1 MLWVA
6 GIVLAL
12 ANFVAVLNMTIA
24 NVTVPNIAGA
34 LGAGSSQGT
43 WVITSY
49 AVAEA
54 ITVPLTGWL
63 AGRFGAVRLFCISVV
78 LFGAFS
84 LLCGMSTSLGML
96 LGMRVLQ
103 GMAGGPLL
111 ALSQTLLLR
120 IFPKKQ
126 SMQAMGL
133 WAMTTLLAPVVGPVL
148 GGWLCD
154 NYSWPWVFFINVP
167 MALAFGVIAWGL
179 LKRYQDP
186 AVIKPVDKIGM
197 LLLIIWVAALQ
208 IMLDEGKDKDW
219 FSSMEIRVLAI
230 TAVIGFISFL
240 IWELTEKN
248 PIVDLRVFR
257 HRGFSSCMLVLAL
270 AFGVIAW
277 GLLKRYQ
284 DRAVIKPVDK
294 TGMLLLIV
302 WVAALQIMLDE
313 GKDKDWFS
321 SMEIRVLAI
330 TAVIG
335 FISFVIWELT
345 EKNPIVDLRVFRHRG
360 FSSCMLVLALAFGA
374 FFGINVL
381 TPQWLQYNM
390 GYTTTWAG
398 MVVAWGGVLSVVFSP
413 IAAKLGNRVDPRLL
427 IFVGC
432 LWLGLV
438 TFWRGYATPDMSYWT
453 ICLPLFFMGV
463 GMPLYYVPLTGLAM
477 GSVNEEETASA
488 AGLMNFVRTI
498 AGAIATSLVTTSW
511 QNRSIIAHAKLT
523 DIVDP
528 TGQVASMLPPGLSGQ
543 MVREMLNNLVT
554 SQSLML
560 ATNGLMMVIGAVF
573 IIASVSIVLAPKP
586 ARFVDG
592 ASVGH

>member
-1 MLWVA
+1 MNWRPIRFGSDCPWMPKSTCAATRSKSHRPPRQLAASPNRSLQILLKGPVMSKISMELEHPSPLQGGMLWLG

-63 AGRFGAVRLFCISVV
+63 SGRFGAVRLFCISVV
-78 LFGAFS
+78 LFGVFS
-84 LLCGMSTSLGML
+84 LLCGVSTSLGML

-120 IFPKKQ
+120 IFPKEQ

-154 NYSWPWVFFINVP
+154 NYSWPWVFLINVP
-167 MALAFGVIAWGL
+167 MALLFGVIAWVL

-186 AVIKPVDKIGM
+186 SVIKPVDKIGM
-197 LLLIIWVAALQ
+197 ILLVVWVAALQ

-257 HRGFSSCMLVLAL
+257 HRGFSSCMLVL
-270 AFGVIAW
+270 
-277 GLLKRYQ
+277 
-284 DRAVIKPVDK
+284 
-294 TGMLLLIV
+294 T
-302 WVAALQIMLDE
+302 
-313 GKDKDWFS
+313 
-321 SMEIRVLAI
+321 
-330 TAVIG
+330 
-335 FISFVIWELT
+335 
-345 EKNPIVDLRVFRHRG
+345 
-360 FSSCMLVLALAFGA
+360 LAFGA
-374 FFGINVL
+374 FFGLNVL
-381 TPQWLQYNM
+381 TPQWLQFNM

-398 MVVAWGGVLSVVFSP
+398 MVVAWGGLLSVVFSP
-413 IAAKLGNRVDPRLL
+413 VAAKLANRVDPRIL
-427 IFVGC
+427 IFIGC
-432 LWLGLV
+432 LWLGLD
-438 TFWRGYATPDMSYWT
+438 TFWRAYATSDMSYWV
-453 ICLPLFFMGV
+453 ICIPLFFMGV
-463 GMPLYYVPLTGLAM
+463 GMPMYYVPLTGLAM
-477 GSVNEEETASA
+477 GSVKEEETASA

-498 AGAIATSLVTTSW
+498 SGAIATSLVTTSW
-511 QNRSIIAHAKLT
+511 QNRSIIAHAKLA

-528 TGQVASMLPPGLSGQ
+528 TGQLAANLPHGASGQ

-554 SQSLML
+554 SQSLTL
-560 ATNGLMMVIGAVF
+560 ATNGLMLVIGAVF
-573 IIASVSIVLAPKP
+573 IVASVSIVLAPKA
-586 ARFVDG
+586 ARAVDA

>member
-1 MLWVA
+1 MSAVVGGHSEQPALQGLMLWV
-6 GIVLAL
+6 GGVVLAL

-24 NVTVPNIAGA
+24 NVTVPNMAGA

-63 AGRFGAVRLFCISVV
+63 SARFGAVRVFTLAVF

-84 LLCGMSTSLGML
+84 LLCGLSTTLPML

-120 IFPKKQ
+120 IFPKEQ

-154 NYSWPWVFFINVP
+154 NYSWSWVFLINVP
-167 MALAFGVIAWGL
+167 MALLFGVIAWLL

-186 AVIKPVDKIGM
+186 AVKKPVDKIGM
-197 LLLIIWVAALQ
+197 LLLVIWVAALQ
-208 IMLDEGKDKDW
+208 IMLDEGKDLDW
-219 FSSMEIRVLAI
+219 FSSVEIRALAI
-230 TAVIGFISFL
+230 VAVIGFLSFL
-240 IWELTEKN
+240 IWELTEQY

-257 HRGFSSCMLVLAL
+257 HRGFA
-270 AFGVIAW
+270 
-277 GLLKRYQ
+277 
-284 DRAVIKPVDK
+284 
-294 TGMLLLIV
+294 
-302 WVAALQIMLDE
+302 
-313 GKDKDWFS
+313 
-321 SMEIRVLAI
+321 
-330 TAVIG
+330 
-335 FISFVIWELT
+335 
-345 EKNPIVDLRVFRHRG
+345 
-360 FSSCMLVLALAFGA
+360 SCMLVLALAFGA

-398 MVVAWGGVLSVVFSP
+398 LVVAWGGVLSVAFSP
-413 IAAKLGNRVDPRLL
+413 IAAKLANRVDPRLL
-427 IFVGC
+427 IFIGC
-432 LWLGLV
+432 LWLGLDV
-438 TFWRGYATPDMSYWT
+438 LWRSVATSEMSYWV
-453 ICLPLFFMGV
+453 ICIPLFFMGV
-463 GMPLYYVPLTGLAM
+463 GMPMYYVPLTGLAM

-498 AGAIATSLVTTSW
+498 SGAIATSLVTTSW
-511 QNRSIIAHAKLT
+511 QNRSIIAHAKLA

-528 TGQVASMLPPGLSGQ
+528 TGQVASMLPAGSNGQ

-554 SQSLML
+554 RESLML

-573 IIASVSIVLAPKP
+573 MIASVSIVLAPKA
-586 ARFVDG
+586 ARTVDA
-592 ASVGH
+592 ASIGH

>member
-1 MLWVA
+1 MSNVAMDPKQPPSLEGGMLWLGA
-6 GIVLAL
+6 IVLAL

-63 AGRFGAVRLFCISVV
+63 AGRFGAVRLFCVSVV
-78 LFGAFS
+78 LFGIFS

-103 GMAGGPLL
+103 GMAGGPLM

-120 IFPKKQ
+120 IFPKEQ

-154 NYSWPWVFFINVP
+154 NYAWSWVFFINVP
-167 MALAFGVIAWGL
+167 MALSFGAIAWSL

-197 LLLIIWVAALQ
+197 LLLVIWVGALQ

-219 FSSMEIRVLAI
+219 FASPEIRVLGI
-230 TAVIGFISFL
+230 VAVLGFISFL
-240 IWELTEKN
+240 
-248 PIVDLRVFR
+248 
-257 HRGFSSCMLVLAL
+257 
-270 AFGVIAW
+270 
-277 GLLKRYQ
+277 
-284 DRAVIKPVDK
+284 
-294 TGMLLLIV
+294 
-302 WVAALQIMLDE
+302 
-313 GKDKDWFS
+313 
-321 SMEIRVLAI
+321 
-330 TAVIG
+330 
-335 FISFVIWELT
+335 IWELT

-381 TPQWLQYNM
+381 TPQWLQYNL

-398 MVVAWGGVLSVVFSP
+398 LVVAWGGLLSVVFSP
-413 IAAKLGNRVDPRLL
+413 IAAKLANRVDPRAL
-427 IFVGC
+427 IFFGC
-432 LWLGLV
+432 LWLGLI
-438 TFWRGYATPDMSYWT
+438 TFWRAFATPDMSYAL
-453 ICLPLFFMGV
+453 ICVPLFFMGV
-463 GMPLYYVPLTGLAM
+463 GMPMYYVPLTGLAM

-498 AGAIATSLVTTSW
+498 SGAIATSLVTTAW
-511 QNRSIIAHAKLT
+511 QDRSIIAHARLA
-523 DIVDP
+523 DSVDP
-528 TGQVASMLPPGLSGQ
+528 TGQLAASLPQGLNGQ
-543 MVREMLNNLVT
+543 FLREMLNNLVT
-554 SQSLML
+554 GQSLML
-560 ATNGLMMVIGAVF
+560 ATNGLMMVIAATF
-573 IIASVSIVLAPKP
+573 TIASICIVLAPKA
-586 ARFVDG
+586 ARAVDA

>member
-1 MLWVA
+1 MLWVG

-63 AGRFGAVRLFCISVV
+63 SGRFGAVRLFCISVV

-84 LLCGMSTSLGML
+84 LLCGMSTTLPML

-120 IFPKKQ
+120 IFPKEQ

-154 NYSWPWVFFINVP
+154 NYSWPWVFMINVP
-167 MALAFGVIAWGL
+167 MALLFGAIAWGL

-197 LLLIIWVAALQ
+197 LLLVIWVAALQ

-257 HRGFSSCMLVLAL
+257 HRGFSSCMLVL
-270 AFGVIAW
+270 
-277 GLLKRYQ
+277 
-284 DRAVIKPVDK
+284 
-294 TGMLLLIV
+294 T
-302 WVAALQIMLDE
+302 
-313 GKDKDWFS
+313 
-321 SMEIRVLAI
+321 
-330 TAVIG
+330 
-335 FISFVIWELT
+335 
-345 EKNPIVDLRVFRHRG
+345 
-360 FSSCMLVLALAFGA
+360 LAFGA
-374 FFGINVL
+374 FFGLNVL

-398 MVVAWGGVLSVVFSP
+398 LVVAWGGLLSVVFSP
-413 IAAKLGNRVDPRLL
+413 IAAKLANRVDPRLL
-427 IFVGC
+427 IFIGC
-432 LWLGLV
+432 LWLGLD
-438 TFWRGYATPDMSYWT
+438 TFWRAYATSDMSYWV
-453 ICLPLFFMGV
+453 ICIPLLFMGV
-463 GMPLYYVPLTGLAM
+463 GMPMYYVPLTGLAM
-477 GSVNEEETASA
+477 GSVKEEETASA

-498 AGAIATSLVTTSW
+498 SGAIATSLVTTSW
-511 QNRSIIAHAKLT
+511 QNRSIIAHAKLA

-528 TGQVASMLPPGLSGQ
+528 TGQVASTLPPGLSGQ
-543 MVREMLNNLVT
+543 MVREMLNNLVS

-560 ATNGLMMVIGAVF
+560 ATNGLMMVIAVVF
-573 IIASVSIVLAPKP
+573 VAASIAIVLAPKA
-586 ARFVDG
+586 ARAVDA

>member
-1 MLWVA
+1 MTNAPMEAKHPSPLEGGMLWVG

-63 AGRFGAVRLFCISVV
+63 SGRFGAVRLFCISVV
-78 LFGAFS
+78 LFGVLS
-84 LLCGMSTSLGML
+84 LFCGLSTSLGML

-120 IFPKKQ
+120 IFPKEQ

-154 NYSWPWVFFINVP
+154 NYSWPWVFLINVP
-167 MALAFGVIAWGL
+167 MALLFGLIAWVL

-186 AVIKPVDKIGM
+186 AVIKPVDKVGM
-197 LLLIIWVAALQ
+197 LLLVIWVAALQ

-240 IWELTEKN
+240 IWELTE
-248 PIVDLRVFR
+248 
-257 HRGFSSCMLVLAL
+257 
-270 AFGVIAW
+270 
-277 GLLKRYQ
+277 Q
-284 DRAVIKPVDK
+284 
-294 TGMLLLIV
+294 
-302 WVAALQIMLDE
+302 
-313 GKDKDWFS
+313 
-321 SMEIRVLAI
+321 
-330 TAVIG
+330 
-335 FISFVIWELT
+335 
-345 EKNPIVDLRVFRHRG
+345 NPIVDLRVFRHRG

-374 FFGINVL
+374 FFGLNVL

-398 MVVAWGGVLSVVFSP
+398 LVVAWGGLLSVVFSP
-413 IAAKLGNRVDPRLL
+413 IAAKLANRVDPRVL
-427 IFVGC
+427 IFIGC
-432 LWLGLV
+432 LWLGLD
-438 TFWRGYATPDMSYWT
+438 TFWRAYATSDMSYWV
-453 ICLPLFFMGV
+453 ICIPLFFMGV
-463 GMPLYYVPLTGLAM
+463 GMPMYYVPLTGLAM
-477 GSVNEEETASA
+477 GSVKEEETASA

-498 AGAIATSLVTTSW
+498 SGAIATSLVTTSW
-511 QNRSIIAHAKLT
+511 QNRSIIAHARLA

-528 TGQVASMLPPGLSGQ
+528 TGQVASMLPPGLNGQ

-554 SQSLML
+554 SQSLTL
-560 ATNGLMMVIGAVF
+560 ATNGLMLVIGAIF
-573 IIASVSIVLAPKP
+573 IVASVSIVLAPKA
-586 ARFVDG
+586 ARAVDA

>member
-1 MLWVA
+1 MSNLPVDPKHLPSLEGGMLWVA

-78 LFGAFS
+78 LFGVFS
-84 LLCGMSTSLGML
+84 LLCGMSTSLFML

-120 IFPKKQ
+120 IFPKEQ

-167 MALAFGVIAWGL
+167 MAFAFGVIAWGL

-230 TAVIGFISFL
+230 TAVIGF
-240 IWELTEKN
+240 
-248 PIVDLRVFR
+248 
-257 HRGFSSCMLVLAL
+257 L
-270 AFGVIAW
+270 AF
-277 GLLKRYQ
+277 L
-284 DRAVIKPVDK
+284 
-294 TGMLLLIV
+294 
-302 WVAALQIMLDE
+302 
-313 GKDKDWFS
+313 
-321 SMEIRVLAI
+321 
-330 TAVIG
+330 
-335 FISFVIWELT
+335 IWELT

-413 IAAKLGNRVDPRLL
+413 IAAKLANRRDPRLL
-427 IFVGC
+427 IFIGC
-432 LWLGLV
+432 LWLGVV
-438 TFWRGYATPDMSYWT
+438 TFWRAYAAPDMSYWL

-463 GMPLYYVPLTGLAM
+463 GMPMYYVPLTGLAM

-498 AGAIATSLVTTSW
+498 SGAIATSLVTTSW
-511 QNRSIIAHAKLT
+511 QNRSIIAHAKLA
-523 DIVDP
+523 DVADP

-543 MVREMLNNLVT
+543 VVREMLNNLVT

-573 IIASVSIVLAPKP
+573 IIASVSIAIAPKA
-586 ARFVDG
+586 ARRVDA

>member
-1 MLWVA
+1 MSKLSMEPAHPAPLEGGMLWA
-6 GIVLAL
+6 GGIVLAL

-63 AGRFGAVRLFCISVV
+63 SGRFGAVRLFCISVM
-78 LFGAFS
+78 LFGLFS
-84 LLCGMSTSLGML
+84 LLCGMSTSLPML

-154 NYSWPWVFFINVP
+154 NYSWPWVFLINVP
-167 MALAFGVIAWGL
+167 MTLLFGLIAWVL

-186 AVIKPVDKIGM
+186 AVVKPVDKVGM
-197 LLLIIWVAALQ
+197 LLLVIWVAALQ

-270 AFGVIAW
+270 AFG
-277 GLLKRYQ
+277 
-284 DRAVIKPVDK
+284 
-294 TGMLLLIV
+294 
-302 WVAALQIMLDE
+302 
-313 GKDKDWFS
+313 
-321 SMEIRVLAI
+321 
-330 TAVIG
+330 
-335 FISFVIWELT
+335 
-345 EKNPIVDLRVFRHRG
+345 
-360 FSSCMLVLALAFGA
+360 A
-374 FFGINVL
+374 FFGLNVL

-398 MVVAWGGVLSVVFSP
+398 LVVAWGGLLSVIFSP
-413 IAAKLGNRVDPRLL
+413 IAAKLANRVDPRVL
-427 IFVGC
+427 IFIGC
-432 LWLGLV
+432 LWLGLD
-438 TFWRGYATPDMSYWT
+438 TFWRAHATSDMSYWV
-453 ICLPLFFMGV
+453 ICIPLFFMGV
-463 GMPLYYVPLTGLAM
+463 GMPMYYVPLTGLAM
-477 GSVNEEETASA
+477 GSVKEEETASA

-498 AGAIATSLVTTSW
+498 SGAIATSLVTTSW
-511 QNRSIIAHAKLT
+511 QNRSIIAHAKLA
-523 DIVDP
+523 DVVDP

-543 MVREMLNNLVT
+543 MVREMLNALVT

-560 ATNGLMMVIGAVF
+560 ATNGLMLVIGAVF
-573 IIASVSIVLAPKP
+573 IMASVSIVLAPKA
-586 ARFVDG
+586 ARAVDA

>member
-1 MLWVA
+1 MSNLPMEAKQPPALEGGMLWVA

-63 AGRFGAVRLFCISVV
+63 AGRFGAVRLFCISVL

-120 IFPKKQ
+120 IFPKEQ

-154 NYSWPWVFFINVP
+154 NYSWPWVFLINVP
-167 MALAFGVIAWGL
+167 MALLFGAIAWAL

-257 HRGFSSCMLVLAL
+257 HRGFSSCMV
-270 AFGVIAW
+270 
-277 GLLKRYQ
+277 
-284 DRAVIKPVDK
+284 
-294 TGMLLLIV
+294 
-302 WVAALQIMLDE
+302 
-313 GKDKDWFS
+313 
-321 SMEIRVLAI
+321 
-330 TAVIG
+330 
-335 FISFVIWELT
+335 
-345 EKNPIVDLRVFRHRG
+345 
-360 FSSCMLVLALAFGA
+360 VLALAFGA
-374 FFGINVL
+374 FFGLNVL

-398 MVVAWGGVLSVVFSP
+398 LVVAWGGLLSVVFSP
-413 IAAKLGNRVDPRLL
+413 IAAKLANRVDPRIL
-427 IFVGC
+427 IFIGC
-432 LWLGLV
+432 LWLGLD
-438 TFWRGYATPDMSYWT
+438 TFWRAYATSDMSYWV
-453 ICLPLFFMGV
+453 ICIPLFFMGV
-463 GMPLYYVPLTGLAM
+463 GMPMYYVPLTGLAM

-498 AGAIATSLVTTSW
+498 SGAIATSLVTTSW
-511 QNRSIIAHAKLT
+511 QNRSIIAHAKLA

-528 TGQVASMLPPGLSGQ
+528 SGQVASALPPGLSGQ

-560 ATNGLMMVIGAVF
+560 ATNGLMLVVGAIF
-573 IIASVSIVLAPKP
+573 IIASVSIVLAPKA
-586 ARFVDG
+586 ARAVDA

>member
-1 MLWVA
+1 MSNLPVDPKHPPALEGGMLWVA

-78 LFGAFS
+78 LFGVFS

-167 MALAFGVIAWGL
+167 MAFAFGVIAWGL

-230 TAVIGFISFL
+230 TAVIGF
-240 IWELTEKN
+240 
-248 PIVDLRVFR
+248 
-257 HRGFSSCMLVLAL
+257 L
-270 AFGVIAW
+270 AF
-277 GLLKRYQ
+277 L
-284 DRAVIKPVDK
+284 
-294 TGMLLLIV
+294 
-302 WVAALQIMLDE
+302 
-313 GKDKDWFS
+313 
-321 SMEIRVLAI
+321 
-330 TAVIG
+330 
-335 FISFVIWELT
+335 IWELT

-413 IAAKLGNRVDPRLL
+413 IAAKLANRRDPRLL
-427 IFVGC
+427 IFIGC

-438 TFWRGYATPDMSYWT
+438 TFWRAYATPDMSYWL

-463 GMPLYYVPLTGLAM
+463 GMPMYYVPLTGLAM

-498 AGAIATSLVTTSW
+498 SGAIATSLVTTSW

-528 TGQVASMLPPGLSGQ
+528 TGQIATMLPPGLSGQ

-573 IIASVSIVLAPKP
+573 IIASVSIVLAPKA
-586 ARFVDG
+586 ARAVDA
-592 ASVGH
+592 ASIGH

>member
-1 MLWVA
+1 MSNLPVDPKHPPSLEGGMLWVA

-63 AGRFGAVRLFCISVV
+63 AERFGAVRLFCIAVV
-78 LFGAFS
+78 LFGVFS

-120 IFPKKQ
+120 IFPKQQ

-167 MALAFGVIAWGL
+167 MAFAFGVIAWGL
-179 LKRYQDP
+179 LKRYRDP

-230 TAVIGFISFL
+230 TAVIGFLAFL

-257 HRGFSSCMLVLAL
+257 HRGFSSCMLVL
-270 AFGVIAW
+270 
-277 GLLKRYQ
+277 
-284 DRAVIKPVDK
+284 
-294 TGMLLLIV
+294 T
-302 WVAALQIMLDE
+302 
-313 GKDKDWFS
+313 
-321 SMEIRVLAI
+321 
-330 TAVIG
+330 
-335 FISFVIWELT
+335 
-345 EKNPIVDLRVFRHRG
+345 
-360 FSSCMLVLALAFGA
+360 LAFGA
-374 FFGINVL
+374 FFGLNVL

-398 MVVAWGGVLSVVFSP
+398 MAVAWGGVLSVVFSP
-413 IAAKLGNRVDPRLL
+413 IAAKLANRRDPRLL
-427 IFVGC
+427 IFIGC

-438 TFWRGYATPDMSYWT
+438 TFWRAYATPDMSYWL
-453 ICLPLFFMGV
+453 ICIPLFFMGV
-463 GMPLYYVPLTGLAM
+463 GMPMYYVPLTGLAM
-477 GSVNEEETASA
+477 GSVKEEETASA

-498 AGAIATSLVTTSW
+498 SGAIATSLVTTSW

-528 TGQVASMLPPGLSGQ
+528 TGQVATMLPPGLSGQ

-560 ATNGLMMVIGAVF
+560 ATNGLMMVIGAIF
-573 IIASVSIVLAPKP
+573 IIASVSIVLAPKA
-586 ARFVDG
+586 ARAVDA

>member
-1 MLWVA
+1 MSNLPVNPKHPPALEGGMLWVA

-63 AGRFGAVRLFCISVV
+63 AGRFGAVRLFCTSVV

-120 IFPKKQ
+120 IFPKEQ

-270 AFGVIAW
+270 AFG
-277 GLLKRYQ
+277 
-284 DRAVIKPVDK
+284 
-294 TGMLLLIV
+294 
-302 WVAALQIMLDE
+302 
-313 GKDKDWFS
+313 
-321 SMEIRVLAI
+321 
-330 TAVIG
+330 
-335 FISFVIWELT
+335 
-345 EKNPIVDLRVFRHRG
+345 
-360 FSSCMLVLALAFGA
+360 A

-398 MVVAWGGVLSVVFSP
+398 LVVAWGGVLSVVFSP
-413 IAAKLGNRVDPRLL
+413 IAAKLANRRDPRLL
-427 IFVGC
+427 IFIGC
-432 LWLGLV
+432 LWLGVV
-438 TFWRGYATPDMSYWT
+438 TFWRAYATPDMSYWL

-463 GMPLYYVPLTGLAM
+463 GMPMYYVPLTGLAM

-498 AGAIATSLVTTSW
+498 SGAIATSLVTTSW

-528 TGQVASMLPPGLSGQ
+528 TGQVATMLPPGLSGQ

-554 SQSLML
+554 SQSLTL

-573 IIASVSIVLAPKP
+573 IIAAVFIVLAPKA
-586 ARFVDG
+586 ARAVDA

>member
-1 MLWVA
+1 MSNLPMEAKQPPALEGGMLWMA

-63 AGRFGAVRLFCISVV
+63 AGRFGAVRLFCISVL

-120 IFPKKQ
+120 IFPKEQ

-154 NYSWPWVFFINVP
+154 NYSWPWVFLINVP
-167 MALAFGVIAWGL
+167 MALLFGAIAWAL

-270 AFGVIAW
+270 AFG
-277 GLLKRYQ
+277 
-284 DRAVIKPVDK
+284 
-294 TGMLLLIV
+294 
-302 WVAALQIMLDE
+302 
-313 GKDKDWFS
+313 
-321 SMEIRVLAI
+321 
-330 TAVIG
+330 
-335 FISFVIWELT
+335 
-345 EKNPIVDLRVFRHRG
+345 
-360 FSSCMLVLALAFGA
+360 A
-374 FFGINVL
+374 FFGLNVL

-398 MVVAWGGVLSVVFSP
+398 LVVAWGGLLSVVFSP
-413 IAAKLGNRVDPRLL
+413 IAAKLANRVDPRIL
-427 IFVGC
+427 IFIGC
-432 LWLGLV
+432 LWLGLD
-438 TFWRGYATPDMSYWT
+438 TFWRAYATSDMSYWV
-453 ICLPLFFMGV
+453 ICIPLLFMGV
-463 GMPLYYVPLTGLAM
+463 GMPMYYVPLTGLAM

-498 AGAIATSLVTTSW
+498 SGAIATSLVTTSW
-511 QNRSIIAHAKLT
+511 QNRSIIAHAKLA

-528 TGQVASMLPPGLSGQ
+528 SRPGRIDASPGLKRTDGARDAQQPRDQPKPDARHQRSDAGRRRDLHHRIRLDRARAQSGSGG
-543 MVREMLNNLVT
+543 RRCLSRPLSRLGRKE
-554 SQSLML
+554 SRY
-560 ATNGLMMVIGAVF
+560 GHGANQTPP
-573 IIASVSIVLAPKP
+573 VLAGQGSSLDVRIRCLGTCGMCAP
-586 ARFVDG
+586 A
-592 ASVGH
+592 S

>member
-1 MLWVA
+1 MEAKQPPALEGGMLWVA

-63 AGRFGAVRLFCISVV
+63 AGRFGAVRLFCISVL

-84 LLCGMSTSLGML
+84 LLCGVSTSLAML

-120 IFPKKQ
+120 IFPKEQ

-154 NYSWPWVFFINVP
+154 NYSWPWVFLINVP
-167 MALAFGVIAWGL
+167 MALLFGAIAWAL

-219 FSSMEIRVLAI
+219 FASMEIRVLAI

-270 AFGVIAW
+270 AFG
-277 GLLKRYQ
+277 
-284 DRAVIKPVDK
+284 
-294 TGMLLLIV
+294 
-302 WVAALQIMLDE
+302 
-313 GKDKDWFS
+313 
-321 SMEIRVLAI
+321 
-330 TAVIG
+330 
-335 FISFVIWELT
+335 
-345 EKNPIVDLRVFRHRG
+345 
-360 FSSCMLVLALAFGA
+360 A
-374 FFGINVL
+374 FFGLNVL

-398 MVVAWGGVLSVVFSP
+398 LVVAWGGLLSVVFSP
-413 IAAKLGNRVDPRLL
+413 IAAKLANRVDPRIL
-427 IFVGC
+427 IFIGC
-432 LWLGLV
+432 LWLGLD
-438 TFWRGYATPDMSYWT
+438 TFWRAYATSDMSYWV
-453 ICLPLFFMGV
+453 ICIPLFFMGV
-463 GMPLYYVPLTGLAM
+463 GMPMYYVPLTGLAM

-498 AGAIATSLVTTSW
+498 SGAIATSLVTTSW
-511 QNRSIIAHAKLT
+511 QNRSIIAHAKLA

-528 TGQVASMLPPGLSGQ
+528 SGQVASTLPPGLSGQ

-560 ATNGLMMVIGAVF
+560 ATNGLMLVVGAIF
-573 IIASVSIVLAPKP
+573 IIASVSIVLAPKA
-586 ARFVDG
+586 ARAVDA

>member
-1 MLWVA
+1 MSNLPIELKQPAPLSGGMLWVG

-24 NVTVPNIAGA
+24 NVTVPDIAGA

-63 AGRFGAVRLFCISVV
+63 SGRFGAVRLFCISVV
-78 LFGAFS
+78 LFGVFS

-120 IFPKKQ
+120 IFPKEQ

-154 NYSWPWVFFINVP
+154 NYSWPWVFLINVP
-167 MALAFGVIAWGL
+167 MAFLFGAIAWVL

-186 AVIKPVDKIGM
+186 SVVKPVDKIGM
-197 LLLIIWVAALQ
+197 LLLVVWVAALQ

-240 IWELTEKN
+240 IWELTEK
-248 PIVDLRVFR
+248 D
-257 HRGFSSCMLVLAL
+257 
-270 AFGVIAW
+270 
-277 GLLKRYQ
+277 
-284 DRAVIKPVDK
+284 
-294 TGMLLLIV
+294 
-302 WVAALQIMLDE
+302 
-313 GKDKDWFS
+313 
-321 SMEIRVLAI
+321 
-330 TAVIG
+330 
-335 FISFVIWELT
+335 
-345 EKNPIVDLRVFRHRG
+345 PIVDLRVFRHRG

-374 FFGINVL
+374 FFGLNVL
-381 TPQWLQYNM
+381 TPQWLQFNM

-398 MVVAWGGVLSVVFSP
+398 MVVAWGGLLSVVFSP
-413 IAAKLGNRVDPRLL
+413 IAAKLANRVDPRVL
-427 IFVGC
+427 IFIGC
-432 LWLGLV
+432 LWLGLD
-438 TFWRGYATPDMSYWT
+438 TFWRSYATSDMSYWV
-453 ICLPLFFMGV
+453 ICIPLFFMGV
-463 GMPLYYVPLTGLAM
+463 GMPMYYVPLTGLAM
-477 GSVNEEETASA
+477 GSVKEEETASA

-498 AGAIATSLVTTSW
+498 SGAIATSLVTTSW
-511 QNRSIIAHAKLT
+511 QNRSIIAHAKLA
-523 DIVDP
+523 DVVDP
-528 TGQVASMLPPGLSGQ
+528 TGQLASNLPSGTNGQ
-543 MVREMLNNLVT
+543 MMREMLNNLVT
-554 SQSLML
+554 GQSLTL
-560 ATNGLMMVIGAVF
+560 ATNGLMLMIGAVF
-573 IIASVSIVLAPKP
+573 IVASVSIVLAPKA
-586 ARFVDG
+586 ARAVDA
-592 ASVGH
+592 ASIGH

>member
-1 MLWVA
+1 MTVEKESTLSGAMLWVG

-63 AGRFGAVRLFCISVV
+63 SARFGAVKLFCISVV

-84 LLCGMSTSLGML
+84 LLCGISSTLPML

-120 IFPKKQ
+120 IFPKEQ

-154 NYSWPWVFFINVP
+154 NYSWSWVFLINVP
-167 MALAFGVIAWGL
+167 MELLFGVIAWAL

-186 AVIKPVDKIGM
+186 PVVKPVDRIGM
-197 LLLIIWVAALQ
+197 LLLVIWVAALQ
-208 IMLDEGKDKDW
+208 IMLDEGKDLDW
-219 FSSMEIRVLAI
+219 FSSTEIRVLAI
-230 TAVIGFISFL
+230 TAVIGFLSFL
-240 IWELTEKN
+240 IWELTEEY

-257 HRGFSSCMLVLAL
+257 HRGFA
-270 AFGVIAW
+270 
-277 GLLKRYQ
+277 
-284 DRAVIKPVDK
+284 
-294 TGMLLLIV
+294 
-302 WVAALQIMLDE
+302 
-313 GKDKDWFS
+313 
-321 SMEIRVLAI
+321 
-330 TAVIG
+330 
-335 FISFVIWELT
+335 
-345 EKNPIVDLRVFRHRG
+345 
-360 FSSCMLVLALAFGA
+360 SCMLVLALAFGA

-381 TPQWLQYNM
+381 TPQWLVYNM

-398 MVVAWGGVLSVVFSP
+398 LVVAWGGLLSVVFSP
-413 IAAKLGNRVDPRLL
+413 IAAKLANRVDPRLL
-427 IFVGC
+427 IFIGC
-432 LWLGLV
+432 FWLGLDV
-438 TFWRGYATPDMSYWT
+438 LWRSIATSDMSYWV
-453 ICLPLFFMGV
+453 ICIPLFFMGV
-463 GMPLYYVPLTGLAM
+463 GMPMYYVPLTGLAM

-498 AGAIATSLVTTSW
+498 SGAIATSLVTTSW
-511 QNRSIIAHAKLT
+511 QNRSIIAHAKLA
-523 DIVDP
+523 DVVDP
-528 TGQVASMLPPGLSGQ
+528 TGQVASMLPPGSNGQ

-554 SQSLML
+554 RESLML
-560 ATNGLMMVIGAVF
+560 ATNGLMMMIAAVF
-573 IIASVSIVLAPKP
+573 IIASVSIVLAPK
-586 ARFVDG
+586 ATRTVDA
-592 ASVGH
+592 ASIGH

>member
-1 MLWVA
+1 MLWVG

-63 AGRFGAVRLFCISVV
+63 SGRFGAVRLFCISVV
-78 LFGAFS
+78 LFGVFS
-84 LLCGMSTSLGML
+84 LFCGLSTSLGML

-120 IFPKKQ
+120 IFPKEQ

-154 NYSWPWVFFINVP
+154 NYSWPWVFLINVP
-167 MALAFGVIAWGL
+167 MAFLFALIAWVL
-179 LKRYQDP
+179 LKRYQDT

-197 LLLIIWVAALQ
+197 LLLVIWVAALQ

-230 TAVIGFISFL
+230 TAAIGFISFL

-270 AFGVIAW
+270 AFG
-277 GLLKRYQ
+277 
-284 DRAVIKPVDK
+284 
-294 TGMLLLIV
+294 
-302 WVAALQIMLDE
+302 
-313 GKDKDWFS
+313 
-321 SMEIRVLAI
+321 
-330 TAVIG
+330 
-335 FISFVIWELT
+335 
-345 EKNPIVDLRVFRHRG
+345 
-360 FSSCMLVLALAFGA
+360 A
-374 FFGINVL
+374 FFGLNVL

-398 MVVAWGGVLSVVFSP
+398 LVVAWGGLLSVIFSP
-413 IAAKLGNRVDPRLL
+413 IAAKLANRVDPRVL
-427 IFVGC
+427 IFIGC
-432 LWLGLV
+432 LWLGLD
-438 TFWRGYATPDMSYWT
+438 TFWRAHATSDMSYWV
-453 ICLPLFFMGV
+453 ICIPLFFMGV
-463 GMPLYYVPLTGLAM
+463 GMPMYYVPLTGLAM
-477 GSVNEEETASA
+477 GSVKEEETASA

-498 AGAIATSLVTTSW
+498 SGAIATSLVTTSW
-511 QNRSIIAHAKLT
+511 QNRSIIAHAKLA

-528 TGQVASMLPPGLSGQ
+528 TRQVTSMLPPGLSGQ

-560 ATNGLMMVIGAVF
+560 ATNGLMLVIGAIF
-573 IIASVSIVLAPKP
+573 IIASVSIVLAPKA
-586 ARFVDG
+586 ARAVDA
-592 ASVGH
+592 ASIGH